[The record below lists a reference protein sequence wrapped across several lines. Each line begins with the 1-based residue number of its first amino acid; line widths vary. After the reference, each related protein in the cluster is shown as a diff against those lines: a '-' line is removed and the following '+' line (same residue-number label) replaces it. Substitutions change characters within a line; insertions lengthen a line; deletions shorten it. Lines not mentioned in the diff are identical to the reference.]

1 MPLHRVEYVLF
12 GVTDFQTQLGVERVE
27 LEKVTV
33 RAAGGTGATEAHLT
47 EIVRALRAADARLP
61 FARHGFG

>member
-12 GVTDFQTQLGVERVE
+12 GGTDFQTQLGVERVE

-33 RAAGGTGATEAHLT
+33 RAAGAASNVRHAHQH
-47 EIVRALRAADARLP
+47 P
-61 FARHGFG
+61 